1 MEKSIETIW
10 NKGFLDSDTLV
21 VPKLNNLYNKKSKTI
36 TDKLKRMMKINI
48 YVIII
53 FAILNLGLYAALGTP
68 YAGAFIF
75 FLLMGVCWKSIYS
88 SSSWVCW

>member
-48 YVIII
+48 HEV
-53 FAILNLGLYAALGTP
+53 
-68 YAGAFIF
+68 
-75 FLLMGVCWKSIYS
+75 SI
-88 SSSWVCW
+88 VTKGK